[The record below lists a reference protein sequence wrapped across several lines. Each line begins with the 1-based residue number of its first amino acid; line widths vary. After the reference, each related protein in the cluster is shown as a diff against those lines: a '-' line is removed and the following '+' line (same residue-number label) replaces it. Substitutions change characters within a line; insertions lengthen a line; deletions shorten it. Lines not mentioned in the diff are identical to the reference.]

1 MRIFWQSFVDPRENK
16 PYLYRLEAYLIDISD
31 PTTEVQVHG
40 TTPPDRDFG
49 RLAEFRCAV
58 LAVNNAIDAEK
69 AGYDAFVMGHF
80 QDPGLYEARSAL
92 SIPVIGAGESTLHWA
107 AQLGRRLALV
117 TIDPVFEVWHYEQA
131 DLYGLSHRISHVA
144 GLGAVPEDFAQ
155 AFEGDESAYQRLR
168 ADFLREA
175 EPLVADGADVIIP
188 AGVLPGLLLTKERG
202 MTVGHAPIVSCAS
215 VPLLC
220 AEVAVKLHQLNG
232 LEPSRG
238 PSFRKAPERA
248 LADFQALVREGRQR

>member
-1 MRIFWQSFVDPRENK
+1 MRIFWQSFVDPRQNK
-16 PYLYRLEAYLIDISD
+16 PYLERLEAYLNDISD

-117 TIDPVFEVWHYEQA
+117 TIDPSGSFE
-131 DLYGLSHRISHVA
+131 R
-144 GLGAVPEDFAQ
+144 
-155 AFEGDESAYQRLR
+155 
-168 ADFLREA
+168 
-175 EPLVADGADVIIP
+175 
-188 AGVLPGLLLTKERG
+188 
-202 MTVGHAPIVSCAS
+202 MT
-215 VPLLC
+215 
-220 AEVAVKLHQLNG
+220 
-232 LEPSRG
+232 
-238 PSFRKAPERA
+238 
-248 LADFQALVREGRQR
+248 